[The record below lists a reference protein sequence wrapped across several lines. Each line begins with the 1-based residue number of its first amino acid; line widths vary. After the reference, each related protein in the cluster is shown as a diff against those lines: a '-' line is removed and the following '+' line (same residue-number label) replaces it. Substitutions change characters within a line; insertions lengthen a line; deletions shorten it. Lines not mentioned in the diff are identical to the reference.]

1 MSVQRYKGRYGGWLA
16 TALVSV
22 VAVLCLGRYGL
33 FLPVAMC
40 VILPLRTA
48 WRRHRLA
55 AHLITES
62 CKLQRCMQAV
72 HRRAQDHG
80 YAFRPMIH
88 LYVFADDR
96 VQVLPLGARSIA
108 VSRGA
113 LQLDSQTLQ
122 ALLACSYGH
131 LFYGTQVWSTA
142 VAVALAFGMGA
153 LFFWNWVVGAC
164 LAAGLLLFGIVGA
177 CRLHWLP
184 SLLAG
189 RSVSHLRRFGR
200 GLRTLV
206 WQGGQR
212 VYTRLTVGCMAH
224 AERLAHMLGYGFA
237 LERYRSRFGDSADP
251 FWQDQVQP
259 QMPGAHRPPGGGVS

>member
-1 MSVQRYKGRYGGWLA
+1 MNERRYKGQYGGWLA
-16 TALVSV
+16 TALVSA

-33 FLPVAMC
+33 LLPVAMC
-40 VILPLRTA
+40 VILPLRTV

-55 AHLITES
+55 ARLITES
-62 CKLQRCMQAV
+62 CKLQQCMQAV

-131 LFYGTQVWSTA
+131 LFYGTQVWSAA

-164 LAAGLLLFGIVGA
+164 LAVGLLLFGIVGA
-177 CRLHWLP
+177 CRRHLLA

-189 RSVSHLRRFGR
+189 RGVSQLRRFGR
-200 GLRTLV
+200 GLRTLA

-212 VYTRLTVGCMAH
+212 VYAGLTAGCAIR
-224 AERLAHMLGYGFA
+224 AERLAYTLGYGFA
-237 LERYRSRFGDSADP
+237 LECYRSRFGDPADP

-259 QMPGAHRPPGGGVS
+259 QLPGAHRPPGGSVS

>member
-1 MSVQRYKGRYGGWLA
+1 MNERRYKGQYGGWLA
-16 TALVSV
+16 AALISA
-22 VAVLCLGRYGL
+22 VAVLCLGRYGFL
-33 FLPVAMC
+33 LPVAMC
-40 VILPLRTA
+40 VILPLRTV

-55 AHLITES
+55 ARLLTES
-62 CKLQRCMQAV
+62 CKLQQCMQAV

-80 YAFRPMIH
+80 YAFRPMIR

-131 LFYGTQVWSTA
+131 LFYGTQVWSAA

-153 LFFWNWVVGAC
+153 LFFWNWVVGAG

-177 CRLHWLP
+177 CRRHLLA

-189 RSVSHLRRFGR
+189 RGVSQLRRFGR
-200 GLRTLV
+200 GLRTLA

-212 VYTRLTVGCMAH
+212 VYAGLTAGCATR
-224 AERLAHMLGYGFA
+224 AERLAHTLGYGFA
-237 LERYRSRFGDSADP
+237 LECYRSRFGDPADL
-251 FWQDQVQP
+251 FWQDQTQSQLP
-259 QMPGAHRPPGGGVS
+259 SAHRPPGGGVS